1 MTKKKEEGARV
12 RKAYAPN
19 GERGQKP
26 FAFRL
31 DNENIEWLNKQSN
44 KGRYIN
50 ELIAADRNSASVNNK
65 DKLF

>member
-1 MTKKKEEGARV
+1 MTKKKEEGARM

-19 GERGQKP
+19 GERSQKP

-31 DNENIEWLNKQSN
+31 DAENIDWLNQQPN

-50 ELIAADRNSASVNNK
+50 ELIAADRK
-65 DKLF
+65 HQQQ

>member
-1 MTKKKEEGARV
+1 MTKKKEEAARV

-31 DNENIEWLNKQSN
+31 DNENVEWLNQQPN

-50 ELIAADRNSASVNNK
+50 ELIAADRNRTSGNSEK
-65 DKLF
+65 KPF